1 MINIEELKNKQGAAY
16 RKRFERWYKKSQ
28 IEKEIEISA
37 LKGYRNLTIE
47 IRNEVVEKIKLM
59 KEDETFIQLL
69 KEKLPKFNINRYKYN
84 RKGVFNITVYC
95 DYVTITW

>member
-1 MINIEELKNKQGAAY
+1 MIDINELKKKQDAAY

-59 KEDETFIQLL
+59 KEDEKFIQLL
-69 KEKLPKFNINRYKYN
+69 KEKLPKFNINRYKNNY
-84 RKGVFNITVYC
+84 KGAFNITMFY
-95 DYVTITW
+95 DYVIITW